1 MFCIGVKLAL
11 SHYGR
16 THMWVF
22 ENSLLRRCLEIR
34 ERKRQEAGKRCI
46 IRSFKYYDY
55 KINKDAT
62 LRACSKHGR

>member
-22 ENSLLRRCLEIR
+22 EHRLLRRYLEIR
-34 ERKRQEAGKRCI
+34 ERKRQETEKMCI
-46 IRSFKYYDY
+46 IRNFKYYDY
-55 KINKDAT
+55 KINKDVT
-62 LRACSKHGR
+62 QSM